1 MFSSTPSHK
10 PVAQSFQIV
19 LILIIKKQQVH
30 GRSTTV
36 VCCFTDTTLPENEHS
51 EVVENSTSIFICHD
65 FTSSAASWR
74 LVQKRLSFMLD
85 MTLKER
91 AQ

>member
-1 MFSSTPSHK
+1 
-10 PVAQSFQIV
+10 
-19 LILIIKKQQVH
+19 
-30 GRSTTV
+30 

-74 LVQKRLSFMLD
+74 LVQKKIVIHARHD
-85 MTLKER
+85 TER
-91 AQ
+91 KGSVK